1 MSGPLNDPAVL
12 ARQLIE
18 FYEKI
23 SSWEHE
29 VVKSSSLSPAQ
40 MHTIEII
47 GHAGSLRM
55 KELAG
60 MMGVTTGSLTVMV
73 DRLVRMNLLERQPHA
88 SDRRSWLVTLTES
101 GQKLFA
107 EHHQYY
113 LQFTRE
119 ITSSLTGEEEALF
132 AGLLAKIIHRM

>member
-1 MSGPLNDPAVL
+1 MSGPLNDPTAL
-12 ARQLIE
+12 ARQLVE

-23 SSWEHE
+23 SSWELE
-29 VVKSSSLSPAQ
+29 VVKSSGLSPAQ

-60 MMGVTTGSLTVMV
+60 MMGVTTGSLTVMA
-73 DRLVRMNLLERQPHA
+73 DRLARMGLLERHPHA

-107 EHHQYY
+107 EHHQYH
-113 LQFTRE
+113 LQLTRE
-119 ITSSLTGEEEALF
+119 ITAGLSGEEEALF
-132 AGLLAKIIHRM
+132 GELLAKIIARL